1 VRVLVAP
8 DKFKGTLSAPEAAE
22 AIARGWVRGDPRAE
36 PVLVPMADGGE
47 GTLDVLIEALA
58 GTEVSLRVTG
68 PLGDPVD
75 ARYGL
80 VTVGGRPTAVVEM
93 AAASGLG
100 LVPADRRDPT
110 ITSTRGTGELILAA
124 ARAGAE
130 RILVAVGGSGTNDGG
145 AGMAQALGVRLLDDR
160 GQELGPG
167 GGELLSLD
175 RIDARGLVPALRG
188 AEVVVA
194 TDVDNPL
201 LGSHGASAV
210 YGPQKGAT
218 PGDVQ
223 LLDRALG
230 RFARI
235 AARDLGV
242 DVAELP
248 GAGAAGGLGAGLVAF
263 LGASLVR
270 GADVVAEAV
279 DLERR
284 IESAD
289 AVVTGEG
296 SFDAQSLRGKAPGV
310 VVRMAIRAGIR
321 PVVLC
326 GVAEGSDATDGLV
339 VASTADRFGPEAALG
354 RPAETLEALATEVG
368 ASLAGRDPMRA
379 STGSG
384 DRTAG

>member
-8 DKFKGTLSAPEAAE
+8 DKFKGTLSASEAAE

-47 GTLDVLIEALA
+47 GTLDVLVEALA
-58 GTEVSLRVTG
+58 GTEVPLRVTG

-80 VTVGGRPTAVVEM
+80 VTAGGRPTAVVEM

-124 ARAGAE
+124 AGAGAE
-130 RILVAVGGSGTNDGG
+130 RILVAVGGSGTNDAG
-145 AGMAQALGVRLLDDR
+145 AGMAQALGVRLMDER
-160 GQELGPG
+160 GEELGPG
-167 GGELLSLD
+167 GAELLRLD
-175 RIDARGLVPALRG
+175 RIDARGLVPVLRG
-188 AEVVVA
+188 TEVVVA

-201 LGSHGASAV
+201 VGSHGASAV

-218 PGDVQ
+218 PADVR

-242 DVAELP
+242 DVADLP
-248 GAGAAGGLGAGLVAF
+248 GAGAAGGLGAGLVVF

-270 GADVVAEAV
+270 GAEVVAEAV

-284 IESAD
+284 IDSAD

-310 VVRMAIRAGIR
+310 VVRMALRSGIR

-326 GVAEGSDATDGLV
+326 GVADGSGATDGLV
-339 VASTADRFGPEAALG
+339 VASMADRFGKEAALG

-368 ASLAGRDPMRA
+368 AGFAGRDPMRA

-384 DRTAG
+384 DRGTG